1 MQPTRL
7 TIAILGFQL
16 TATAISSTHCRP
28 RQWPIWIRARIL
40 HLSVEYRSLSMKRR
54 PTSGI
59 NVILE
64 GEVKLSIN
72 SSDGRR
78 LSFHIAKAGEVLGLS
93 STLSG
98 GAYEMTADT
107 LYPAKIAHISRQ
119 VFLQF
124 LSRHPD
130 AYQIVTREISRSF
143 NLACEQLRMVGLSSS
158 VPERL
163 ARLLLV
169 WSDEPG
175 QKPSAARAAASRSL
189 TKRSAN
195 SLARRARPSR
205 APSATSKIATSWRST
220 DARSPFPAAWL
231 LRATRA
237 AKTQSSLDGRSL
249 GTAVWKASW
258 NSGGRPI
265 FWRA

>member
-1 MQPTRL
+1 MYTGHATMNQANLPSYRKGEFFQALPPAAIADFEALLAPSSYPSNVVLFSETQP
-7 TIAILGFQL
+7 A
-16 TATAISSTHCRP
+16 
-28 RQWPIWIRARIL
+28 
-40 HLSVEYRSLSMKRR
+40 
-54 PTSGI
+54 SGI
-59 NVILE
+59 YVILE

-107 LYPAKIAHISRQ
+107 LYPAKIAHVSRQ

-124 LSRHPD
+124 LSRHP
-130 AYQIVTREISRSF
+130 AVYPVVTREISRSF
-143 NLACEQLRMVGLSSS
+143 NLACEQLRMVGLSTS

-175 QKPSAARAAASRSL
+175 QQPQRAARCRLSLTHEEIGEFIGASRETVTRTLSIFKNRHLVAQHGCTL
-189 TKRSAN
+189 TIPNR
-195 SLARRARPSR
+195 
-205 APSATSKIATSWRST
+205 
-220 DARSPFPAAWL
+220 
-231 LRATRA
+231 
-237 AKTQSSLDGRSL
+237 
-249 GTAVWKASW
+249 TALESYACS
-258 NSGGRPI
+258 
-265 FWRA
+265 

>member
-1 MQPTRL
+1 MQNGL
-7 TIAILGFQL
+7 E
-16 TATAISSTHCRP
+16 TAINAGLPYHRKGEFFKALPAAALADLEPLLAPSSYPSNVVLFSETQP
-28 RQWPIWIRARIL
+28 A
-40 HLSVEYRSLSMKRR
+40 
-54 PTSGI
+54 SGI
-59 NVILE
+59 YVLLE

-124 LSRHPD
+124 LSGHPEV
-130 AYQIVTREISRSF
+130 YPIVTREISRNF
-143 NLACEQLRMVGLSSS
+143 NLACEQLRMVALSSS

-169 WSDEPG
+169 WSSEPG
-175 QKPSAARAAASRSL
+175 QKPELPARCRLSLTHEEIGEFIGASRETVTRTLSVFKNRQLVAQHGCTL
-189 TKRSAN
+189 TI
-195 SLARRARPSR
+195 PSR
-205 APSATSKIATSWRST
+205 TALESY
-220 DARSPFPAAWL
+220 AR
-231 LRATRA
+231 
-237 AKTQSSLDGRSL
+237 G
-249 GTAVWKASW
+249 
-258 NSGGRPI
+258 
-265 FWRA
+265 

>member
-1 MQPTRL
+1 MHMGHDLTNNAGVPSYRKGDFFKALPAAALADIEPLLAPSSYPSNVVLFTETQP
-7 TIAILGFQL
+7 A
-16 TATAISSTHCRP
+16 
-28 RQWPIWIRARIL
+28 
-40 HLSVEYRSLSMKRR
+40 
-54 PTSGI
+54 SG
-59 NVILE
+59 VYVVLD

-93 STLSG
+93 PTLSG
-98 GAYEMTADT
+98 GEYEMTADT

-130 AYQIVTREISRSF
+130 VYPIVTREISRSF
-143 NLACEQLRMVGLSSS
+143 NLACEQLRMVGLSTS

-175 QKPSAARAAASRSL
+175 RKPERAAHCRVSMTHEEIGEFIGASRETVTRTLSIFKNRHLVAQHGCTL
-189 TKRSAN
+189 TI
-195 SLARRARPSR
+195 PSR
-205 APSATSKIATSWRST
+205 MALESY
-220 DARSPFPAAWL
+220 AR
-231 LRATRA
+231 
-237 AKTQSSLDGRSL
+237 G
-249 GTAVWKASW
+249 
-258 NSGGRPI
+258 
-265 FWRA
+265 

>member
-1 MQPTRL
+1 MYTEHETTNQANLPSYRKGEFFRALPAAALANLEPLLAPSAYPSNVVLFSETQP
-7 TIAILGFQL
+7 A
-16 TATAISSTHCRP
+16 
-28 RQWPIWIRARIL
+28 
-40 HLSVEYRSLSMKRR
+40 
-54 PTSGI
+54 SGI
-59 NVILE
+59 YVVLD

-98 GAYEMTADT
+98 GTYEMTADT

-130 AYQIVTREISRSF
+130 VYPIVTREISRSF

-175 QKPSAARAAASRSL
+175 QKPDRAARFRLSLTHEEIGEFIGASRETVTRTLSIFKNRHLVAQHGCTL
-189 TKRSAN
+189 TI
-195 SLARRARPSR
+195 PSR
-205 APSATSKIATSWRST
+205 VALESYAH
-220 DARSPFPAAWL
+220 
-231 LRATRA
+231 
-237 AKTQSSLDGRSL
+237 
-249 GTAVWKASW
+249 V
-258 NSGGRPI
+258 
-265 FWRA
+265 